1 MHEAYLEGSQ
11 QLAAALDTGNV
22 KKEVDGTRSNFWPV
36 FSVSLN
42 SIQNLL
48 FVLVSAHLAWRNK
61 KQGRKDEERKLV

>member
-48 FVLVSAHLAWRNK
+48 FVLVSTHLA
-61 KQGRKDEERKLV
+61 